1 MRRLI
6 SWMYRVLKKIWIGVI
21 VVVGMTL
28 LTALYSSAPSSETGK
43 LSVIIS
49 LMFLFAMTVVCIV
62 WKKGPWSTTNAP
74 INSSHKRHWMHVIFW
89 EYRLVSI
96 VIIIMGGI
104 TIMMKAGIPSAS
116 IYFTSGP
123 VIIIDILLLFLTTFI
138 DIVRKGGPG
147 SVGRFFRSTR
157 FRLTIWYVALLGLIL
172 IVFDTTLYALVESS
186 MRASLYAT
194 LRAHL
199 AQVA

>member
-1 MRRLI
+1 
-6 SWMYRVLKKIWIGVI
+6 
-21 VVVGMTL
+21 
-28 LTALYSSAPSSETGK
+28 
-43 LSVIIS
+43 
-49 LMFLFAMTVVCIV
+49 
-62 WKKGPWSTTNAP
+62 
-74 INSSHKRHWMHVIFW
+74 
-89 EYRLVSI
+89 LVSI

-172 IVFDTTLYALVESS
+172 IVFDTTLYSLVESS

-194 LRAHL
+194 LLAHL
-199 AQVA
+199 AQVASMYNAQTRHVTFSYDDNAGLYTGGQSQISTNVDNY